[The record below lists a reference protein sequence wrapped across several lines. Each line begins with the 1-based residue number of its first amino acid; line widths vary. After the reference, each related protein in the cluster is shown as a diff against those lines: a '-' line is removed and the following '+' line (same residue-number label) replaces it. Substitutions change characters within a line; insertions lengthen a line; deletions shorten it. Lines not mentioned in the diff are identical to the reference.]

1 MAQWPC
7 GRCASPKGPP
17 SAGVGG
23 PAAARRAC
31 ARNLHFRVGKCAPG
45 GGPCRARDIFW
56 ATPISSRRE
65 RSTWRLSAPRAKL
78 SRGARTI
85 FYKFQP
91 TVANCLA
98 RRAGDCR
105 EGSLPFHLERA
116 RIYFA
121 RSAAVGVCFVRR
133 SVAVTRARCVM
144 FSVYILGARSA
155 LNGLRDV
162 QFPARSA
169 LNGLHGLQLGA
180 RSALNSCQ
188 CLQLG
193 ARSALNGY
201 RYLQFGARSSLGG
214 LTIFPGRRAKRAE
227 RFATCTVRR
236 AKRAKR
242 FTASTPLRRAR
253 GRWTLTS
260 EFAASP
266 SPSRSGPAACAG
278 ASGVGGQPRAAR
290 YALAAANSARESRWT
305 VYAVHNSAREAR

>member
-1 MAQWPC
+1 MTLRSSGARPAPPSSGPRLQGCAMAQWPC

-133 SVAVTRARCVM
+133 SVAVTRARCVY
-144 FSVYILGARSA
+144 VL
-155 LNGLRDV
+155 
-162 QFPARSA
+162 
-169 LNGLHGLQLGA
+169 
-180 RSALNSCQ
+180 
-188 CLQLG
+188 
-193 ARSALNGY
+193 
-201 RYLQFGARSSLGG
+201 SLY
-214 LTIFPGRRAKRAE
+214 TRRAKRAE
-227 RFATCTVRR
+227 RFARCTIPRAKRAERFARFTARR
-236 AKRAKR
+236 AKRAK
-242 FTASTPLRRAR
+242 
-253 GRWTLTS
+253 
-260 EFAASP
+260 
-266 SPSRSGPAACAG
+266 
-278 ASGVGGQPRAAR
+278 
-290 YALAAANSARESRWT
+290 
-305 VYAVHNSAREAR
+305 